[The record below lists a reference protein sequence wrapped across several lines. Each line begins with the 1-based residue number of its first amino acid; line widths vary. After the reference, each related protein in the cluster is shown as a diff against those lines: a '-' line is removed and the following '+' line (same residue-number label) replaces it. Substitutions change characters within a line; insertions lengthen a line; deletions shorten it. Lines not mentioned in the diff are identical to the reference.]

1 MAHKN
6 GEMATGEAA
15 TCLACGKR
23 FKKDEYSVQCT
34 VCRLWI
40 HKQCA
45 VMTKDL
51 FNFLDEQHKQTGT
64 AYWACRSCTAYAEG
78 MNHRMKEIENKIEEV
93 KQFCTRNEGEIKK
106 RWSQGWRSWRRRWKS
121 R

>member
-1 MAHKN
+1 
-6 GEMATGEAA
+6 
-15 TCLACGKR
+15 
-23 FKKDEYSVQCT
+23 
-34 VCRLWI
+34 
-40 HKQCA
+40 
-45 VMTKDL
+45 MTKDL